1 LKKGIPRFTRINP
14 IIVIRSKRRLVLER
28 EMSILVKP
36 NQYPDDQEG
45 FGRLAL
51 NDFEALETR
60 RSVALGVEF
69 PSVTGKVTQRGNILT
84 I

>member
-1 LKKGIPRFTRINP
+1 
-14 IIVIRSKRRLVLER
+14 
-28 EMSILVKP
+28 MSILVKP

-45 FGRLAL
+45 FGRPAL